1 MELAFL
7 DKDFNLIKYF
17 NYINLQ
23 WIRRYYEPGQF
34 MVQIPADQYAN
45 DATYVFNSQ
54 RPELGMIQKFEY
66 ARKSDGQ
73 LILLSGYFYEFKL
86 NDKITY
92 PRFRQSGNIETVA
105 RAIVEKYKDD
115 IPLLEFADANTP
127 LLGEGVAKQTTGDG
141 LATVL
146 YSLLKTQQM
155 SYACVYDYVNQK
167 IRFKVWQGLDRTQS
181 QTQNSFASFSSKLRN
196 IHDEKITKDTTAFK
210 NFAIV
215 IGNGNYEDGK
225 QIDVTVDAR
234 SNQSEYKR
242 IVYLDKTEELYEAE
256 KETLESYKD
265 KLMQMGKEELLK
277 KYASILNVSFE
288 TARRSGLIY
297 LEDYDLGDKCDILI
311 DDFQMAFQARLI
323 EVKEVFKNSVHE
335 IGLSFGDKV
344 PIAYRK

>member
-17 NYINLQ
+17 DYINLQ

-115 IPLLEFADANTP
+115 IPLLEFADANNP
-127 LLGEGVAKQTTGDG
+127 LLGESVAKQTTGDG

-242 IVYLDKTEELYEAE
+242 IVYIDKTEELYESE

-288 TARRSGLIY
+288 TVRRSGLIY

>member
-45 DATYVFNSQ
+45 DATYVFNNQ

-86 NDKITY
+86 NDKITF

-115 IPLLEFADANTP
+115 IPLLEFADANNP
-127 LLGEGVAKQTTGDG
+127 LLGESVAKQTTGDG

-242 IVYLDKTEELYEAE
+242 IVYIDKTEELYESE

>member
-105 RAIVEKYKDD
+105 RSIVDKYKDD
-115 IPLLEFADANTP
+115 IPLLEFADANNP
-127 LLGEGVAKQTTGDG
+127 LLGESVAKQTTGDG

-234 SNQSEYKR
+234 SNQSDYKR
-242 IVYLDKTEELYEAE
+242 IVYIDKTEELYEAE
-256 KETLESYKD
+256 KETLESYKE

-288 TARRSGLIY
+288 TARRNGLIY

>member
-17 NYINLQ
+17 DYINLQ

-86 NDKITY
+86 NDKITF

-127 LLGEGVAKQTTGDG
+127 LLGESVAKQTTGDG

-196 IHDEKITKDTTAFK
+196 IHDEKITKDTTVFK

-234 SNQSEYKR
+234 RNQSEYKR
-242 IVYLDKTEELYEAE
+242 IVYIDKTEELYESE
-256 KETLESYKD
+256 KETLESYKE
-265 KLMQMGKEELLK
+265 KLLQMGKEELLK

-288 TARRSGLIY
+288 TVRRSGLIY

>member
-17 NYINLQ
+17 DYINLQ

-45 DATYVFNSQ
+45 DATYVFNNQ

-86 NDKITY
+86 NDKITF

-105 RAIVEKYKDD
+105 RSIVDKYKDD
-115 IPLLEFADANTP
+115 IPLLEFADANNP
-127 LLGEGVAKQTTGDG
+127 LLGESVAKQTTGDG

-242 IVYLDKTEELYEAE
+242 IVYIDKTEELYESE

-288 TARRSGLIY
+288 TVRRSGLIY

>member
-7 DKDFNLIKYF
+7 DKNFNLIKYF

-34 MVQIPADQYAN
+34 MVQIPADQYVPGAE
-45 DATYVFNSQ
+45 YVFNSS

-66 ARKSDGQ
+66 EHRTTGR

-105 RAIVEKYKDD
+105 RSIVDKYKDD
-115 IPLLEFADANTP
+115 IPLLEFSDANNP
-127 LLGEGVAKQTTGDG
+127 LLGESVAKQTTGDG
-141 LATVL
+141 LATAL

-155 SYACVYDYVNQK
+155 SYACVYDYVNQI
-167 IRFKVWQGLDRTQS
+167 IRFKVWQGLDRTQE
-181 QTQNSFASFSSKLRN
+181 QTQNSFATFSAKLRN
-196 IHDEKITKDTTAFK
+196 IHNEKITKDTTASK

-225 QIDVTVDAR
+225 QIDITVDNR
-234 SNQSEYKR
+234 NNQSEYKR
-242 IVYLDKTEELYEAE
+242 IVYIDKTEELYEAE
-256 KETLESYKD
+256 KETLESYKE
-265 KLMQMGKEELLK
+265 KLLQMGKEELSK
-277 KYASILNVSFE
+277 KHASVLNVTFDVVKNNS
-288 TARRSGLIY
+288 LQY
-297 LEDYDLGDKCDILI
+297 LKDFDLGDKCDILI
-311 DDFQMAFQARLI
+311 DDFNLTFQARLI

-335 IGLSFGDKV
+335 IGLSFGNRV